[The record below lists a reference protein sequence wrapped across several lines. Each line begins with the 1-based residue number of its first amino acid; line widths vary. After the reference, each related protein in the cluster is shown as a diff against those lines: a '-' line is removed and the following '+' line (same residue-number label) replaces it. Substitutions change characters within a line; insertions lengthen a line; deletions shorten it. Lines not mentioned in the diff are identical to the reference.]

1 MIKDIIDNDF
11 QKARNDQNVE
21 LRSYLGVIIGEV
33 QLIESR
39 TGQTLTDKEMI
50 TLLKKFKKSA
60 TDMLNFGVHSATYEL
75 SVLDE
80 YIPETMSV
88 EDVTTFMLEGYA
100 DEIAN
105 ADNVMRLIGKFKK
118 LLDDKAEG
126 GIIKDALLG
135 IKQK

>member
-1 MIKDIIDNDF
+1 
-11 QKARNDQNVE
+11 
-21 LRSYLGVIIGEV
+21 
-33 QLIESR
+33 
-39 TGQTLTDKEMI
+39 
-50 TLLKKFKKSA
+50 
-60 TDMLNFGVHSATYEL
+60 MLNFGVHSATYEL

>member
-50 TLLKKFKKSA
+50 TLLK
-60 TDMLNFGVHSATYEL
+60 
-75 SVLDE
+75 
-80 YIPETMSV
+80 
-88 EDVTTFMLEGYA
+88 
-100 DEIAN
+100 
-105 ADNVMRLIGKFKK
+105 
-118 LLDDKAEG
+118 
-126 GIIKDALLG
+126 
-135 IKQK
+135 